1 MLRFLKRPE
10 ASTILFNYST
20 TKQKTNPKT
29 SDSSTQKSSEKTIN
43 SNKKLNSNLYQTKI
57 ILNDKLFL
65 SDASPSE
72 LESQESACEH
82 MLEYYSKES
91 SSQFDLLEVDEPFFY
106 AVRKPT
112 GWFCEKNVAT
122 MNKMAWFLNEIS
134 ILYYCEDTIITTIF
148 KQGVMLTKTDF

>member
-112 GWFCEKNVAT
+112 GWFCEK
-122 MNKMAWFLNEIS
+122 KCRDNE
-134 ILYYCEDTIITTIF
+134 
-148 KQGVMLTKTDF
+148 